1 MPLRY
6 NLPTLPH
13 SDGPPRSEE
22 ARLMTAPA
30 SARVMLDDERVIGP
44 ISPLLFGG
52 FAEHMGRCIYRG
64 IYGPG
69 SPLADERGCRR
80 DVLEALGELRFRT
93 IRYAGGNFLSG
104 YHRRDGIGPAAARS
118 RRSAAGLALDALV
131 QAPTYQTSCF
141 GDVALFD
148 VSACHDPESGRGAVF
163 LVHRSLDAALPTER
177 RWRGATPE
185 RLVSVEQVSGRDP
198 KAANTFAAP
207 DTIGVR
213 ALAAPPLAGGR
224 AALELPPLSF
234 TVVRYE

>member
-69 SPLADERGCRR
+69 SPLADERGFRR
-80 DVLEALGELRFRT
+80 DVLEALGELPFRT
-93 IRYAGGNFLSG
+93 IRYPGGTFLSG
-104 YHRRDGIGPAAARS
+104 YRWRDGIGPAAARPRRRDLAWRS
-118 RRSAAGLALDALV
+118 TRWCRRRRTRPPDSARCRGSTSPPATTRRAGAARSSWCTAAWTPRCRPSGAGAAPRRSAWFPSSRCPGATKRR
-131 QAPTYQTSCF
+131 PTPSPRRVPSRC
-141 GDVALFD
+141 A
-148 VSACHDPESGRGAVF
+148 HWPR
-163 LVHRSLDAALPTER
+163 R
-177 RWRGATPE
+177 RWPA
-185 RLVSVEQVSGRDP
+185 
-198 KAANTFAAP
+198 
-207 DTIGVR
+207 
-213 ALAAPPLAGGR
+213 GR
-224 AALELPPLSF
+224 AALDLPPLSF